1 MADKTLHVVVI
12 TPARAVFED
21 QAVSVVVPA
30 FDGELGVLPG
40 HAALMSLLG
49 PGGLRLTQANGAKLS
64 LAVRGGF
71 LQVHGSKVTVLT
83 PEAVPVEDLDAGAVN
98 KELAEAEGQKAVS
111 DAEIKL
117 RDQKLAWARARRKLL
132 EANAGTHRN

>member
-12 TPARAVFED
+12 TPARAVFDD
-21 QAVSVVVPA
+21 QAVSVVAPA

-71 LQVHGSKVTVLT
+71 LQVHGNRVTVLT
-83 PEAVPVEDLDAGAVN
+83 PEAVPVEELNADAVK
-98 KELAEAEGQKAVS
+98 KELADAEGQKAVS

-117 RDQKLAWARARRKLL
+117 RDQKVAWARARRKLL
-132 EANAGTHRN
+132 EANSGTHRN